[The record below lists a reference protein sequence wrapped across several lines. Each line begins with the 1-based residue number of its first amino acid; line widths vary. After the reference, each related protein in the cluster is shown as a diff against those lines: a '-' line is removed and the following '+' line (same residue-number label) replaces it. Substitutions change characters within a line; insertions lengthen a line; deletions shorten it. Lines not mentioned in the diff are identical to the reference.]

1 MSSLHTKYRPSTLS
15 QLIGQGFIKKAL
27 SGALE
32 RQMIAPAYL
41 FVGSRGTGK
50 TSTAR
55 ILAKSLNCQTGV
67 TLDPCG
73 QCVSCRTIDHGSSL
87 DVIEIDAAS
96 NSGVDDARE
105 LTQGANISAVSR
117 YRVFIIDECHM
128 LSTSAQNALL
138 KTLEEPPKHVVFILA
153 TTDPQKVLPT
163 IRSRCHEF
171 RFNNVTHT
179 ELQGL
184 LRNIADKENISID
197 SEAIKVISNSVN
209 GGVRDAQTLLAT
221 LSTLETVTVK
231 DVYESLGS
239 QNPIQT
245 LEVIKHVE
253 RHDTKSAINALR
265 VSIDSGIDPKAYLEG
280 LISLYRDLLYFTS
293 TGSLDLVKAHSAVKL
308 DSVQTSPNA
317 CLAKLERLS
326 KASSDFNKVSQSQLN
341 TWLEVLVIEL
351 SLMESQGIQ
360 PSLELISTPVSAP
373 IKETLVKTSQEP
385 SIDLNQVPSSV
396 SLNKVNETRS
406 NDLTNGS
413 EGLSNN
419 SDDCTESVLGAM
431 SRLTRNRFETCQ
443 FKPNGVVLF
452 SDEASANL
460 AQSSAMKVLEAYT
473 KAGYAVTEISYQ
485 VI

>member
-1 MSSLHTKYRPSTLS
+1 
-15 QLIGQGFIKKAL
+15 
-27 SGALE
+27 
-32 RQMIAPAYL
+32 
-41 FVGSRGTGK
+41 
-50 TSTAR
+50 
-55 ILAKSLNCQTGV
+55 
-67 TLDPCG
+67 
-73 QCVSCRTIDHGSSL
+73 
-87 DVIEIDAAS
+87 
-96 NSGVDDARE
+96 
-105 LTQGANISAVSR
+105 
-117 YRVFIIDECHM
+117 
-128 LSTSAQNALL
+128 
-138 KTLEEPPKHVVFILA
+138 
-153 TTDPQKVLPT
+153 
-163 IRSRCHEF
+163 
-171 RFNNVTHT
+171 VTHT

-221 LSTLETVTVK
+221 LSTLETVTVE

-308 DSVQTSPNA
+308 DSVQTSPNT

-326 KASSDFNKVSQSQLN
+326 KASSDFNKVSQSQLS

-360 PSLELISTPVSAP
+360 PSLEPVSTPVSAP
-373 IKETLVKTSQEP
+373 VLSPIKESIKTSQE
-385 SIDLNQVPSSV
+385 SS
-396 SLNKVNETRS
+396 SATLNKVNETRS

-419 SDDCTESVLGAM
+419 PDDCTESILSVM

>member
-1 MSSLHTKYRPSTLS
+1 
-15 QLIGQGFIKKAL
+15 
-27 SGALE
+27 
-32 RQMIAPAYL
+32 
-41 FVGSRGTGK
+41 
-50 TSTAR
+50 
-55 ILAKSLNCQTGV
+55 
-67 TLDPCG
+67 
-73 QCVSCRTIDHGSSL
+73 
-87 DVIEIDAAS
+87 
-96 NSGVDDARE
+96 
-105 LTQGANISAVSR
+105 
-117 YRVFIIDECHM
+117 
-128 LSTSAQNALL
+128 
-138 KTLEEPPKHVVFILA
+138 
-153 TTDPQKVLPT
+153 
-163 IRSRCHEF
+163 
-171 RFNNVTHT
+171 
-179 ELQGL
+179 
-184 LRNIADKENISID
+184 
-197 SEAIKVISNSVN
+197 
-209 GGVRDAQTLLAT
+209 
-221 LSTLETVTVK
+221 LETVTVE

-253 RHDTKSAINALR
+253 RHDTKSALFALR

-351 SLMESQGIQ
+351 SLMDHSTVQ
-360 PSLELISTPVSAP
+360 PSLEPVSTQVLSPVLLP
-373 IKETLVKTSQEP
+373 IKESIKTSQE
-385 SIDLNQVPSSV
+385 STDD

-419 SDDCTESVLGAM
+419 PDDCTESVLGAM

>member
-221 LSTLETVTVK
+221 LSTLETVTVE

-308 DSVQTSPNA
+308 DSVQTSPNT

-326 KASSDFNKVSQSQLN
+326 KASSDFNKVSQSQLS

-360 PSLELISTPVSAP
+360 PSLEPVSTPVSAP
-373 IKETLVKTSQEP
+373 VLSPIKESIKTSQE
-385 SIDLNQVPSSV
+385 SS
-396 SLNKVNETRS
+396 SATLNKVNETRS

-419 SDDCTESVLGAM
+419 PDDCTESILSVM

>member
-1 MSSLHTKYRPSTLS
+1 
-15 QLIGQGFIKKAL
+15 
-27 SGALE
+27 
-32 RQMIAPAYL
+32 
-41 FVGSRGTGK
+41 
-50 TSTAR
+50 
-55 ILAKSLNCQTGV
+55 
-67 TLDPCG
+67 
-73 QCVSCRTIDHGSSL
+73 
-87 DVIEIDAAS
+87 
-96 NSGVDDARE
+96 
-105 LTQGANISAVSR
+105 
-117 YRVFIIDECHM
+117 
-128 LSTSAQNALL
+128 
-138 KTLEEPPKHVVFILA
+138 
-153 TTDPQKVLPT
+153 
-163 IRSRCHEF
+163 
-171 RFNNVTHT
+171 VTHT

>member
-1 MSSLHTKYRPSTLS
+1 
-15 QLIGQGFIKKAL
+15 
-27 SGALE
+27 
-32 RQMIAPAYL
+32 
-41 FVGSRGTGK
+41 
-50 TSTAR
+50 
-55 ILAKSLNCQTGV
+55 
-67 TLDPCG
+67 
-73 QCVSCRTIDHGSSL
+73 
-87 DVIEIDAAS
+87 
-96 NSGVDDARE
+96 
-105 LTQGANISAVSR
+105 
-117 YRVFIIDECHM
+117 
-128 LSTSAQNALL
+128 
-138 KTLEEPPKHVVFILA
+138 LA

-197 SEAIKVISNSVN
+197 PEALKVISNSVN

-221 LSTLETVTVK
+221 LSTLETVTVE

-265 VSIDSGIDPKAYLEG
+265 VSIDSGIDPKSYLEG

-351 SLMESQGIQ
+351 SLMDHATVQ
-360 PSLELISTPVSAP
+360 PSLEPVSTPVSTPVLSPVLSP
-373 IKETLVKTSQEP
+373 IKESIKTSQEF
-385 SIDLNQVPSSV
+385 SSA

-413 EGLSNN
+413 EGLSKNP
-419 SDDCTESVLGAM
+419 DDCTESVLGAM

-460 AQSSAMKVLEAYT
+460 AQSSAIKVLEAYT

>member
-1 MSSLHTKYRPSTLS
+1 MTSLHTKYRPSKLS
-15 QLIGQGFIKKAL
+15 ELIGQAFIKKAL
-27 SGALE
+27 TGALQ

-55 ILAKSLNCQTGV
+55 ILAKSLNCKTGI

-73 QCVSCRTIDHGSSL
+73 QCVSCRTIDSGSSL

-138 KTLEEPPKHVVFILA
+138 KTLEEPPKHVVFVLC

-179 ELQGL
+179 ELQEL
-184 LRNIADKENISID
+184 LKNIADKENISID
-197 SEAIKVISNSVN
+197 SEALKVISNSVN

-221 LSTLETVTVK
+221 LSTLDNVTVE

-239 QNPIQT
+239 QNPLQT
-245 LEVIKHVE
+245 LEVIRHVE
-253 RHDTKSAINALR
+253 RHDTKSALQALR
-265 VSIDSGIDPKAYLEG
+265 GSIDQGIDPKAYLEG
-280 LISLYRDLLYFTS
+280 LIGLYRDLLYFTS

-308 DSVQTSPNA
+308 DSVTTNPNA
-317 CLAKLERLS
+317 CLTKLERLS
-326 KASSDFNKVSQSQLN
+326 KASSDFNKVSQSQLT

-351 SLMESQGIQ
+351 SLMNHTTVQ
-360 PSLELISTPVSAP
+360 PSIEPVSTPVLSP
-373 IKETLVKTSQEP
+373 IKEPIKTACDTLNT
-385 SIDLNQVPSSV
+385 
-396 SLNKVNETRS
+396 VNETRS
-406 NDLTNGS
+406 DDLTNGS
-413 EGLSNN
+413 KGLSNP
-419 SDDCTESVLGAM
+419 DECTERVLSAM

-443 FKPNGVVLF
+443 FKSNGVVLF
-452 SDEASANL
+452 PDETSANL
-460 AQSSAMKVLEAYT
+460 AQASAIRVLEAYT

>member
-1 MSSLHTKYRPSTLS
+1 
-15 QLIGQGFIKKAL
+15 
-27 SGALE
+27 
-32 RQMIAPAYL
+32 
-41 FVGSRGTGK
+41 
-50 TSTAR
+50 
-55 ILAKSLNCQTGV
+55 
-67 TLDPCG
+67 
-73 QCVSCRTIDHGSSL
+73 
-87 DVIEIDAAS
+87 
-96 NSGVDDARE
+96 
-105 LTQGANISAVSR
+105 
-117 YRVFIIDECHM
+117 
-128 LSTSAQNALL
+128 L

-197 SEAIKVISNSVN
+197 PEALKVISNSVN

-221 LSTLETVTVK
+221 LSTLETVTVE

-265 VSIDSGIDPKAYLEG
+265 VSIDSGIDPKSYLEG

-308 DSVQTSPNA
+308 DSVQTSPNT

-351 SLMESQGIQ
+351 SLMDHAMIQ
-360 PSLELISTPVSAP
+360 PSLEPVSTPVLSP
-373 IKETLVKTSQEP
+373 IKESIKTSQEP
-385 SIDLNQVPSSV
+385 SSASI
-396 SLNKVNETRS
+396 NKVNETRS

-413 EGLSNN
+413 EGLSKNP
-419 SDDCTESVLGAM
+419 DECTESILSVM

-460 AQSSAMKVLEAYT
+460 AQSSAIKLLEAYT

>member
-1 MSSLHTKYRPSTLS
+1 
-15 QLIGQGFIKKAL
+15 
-27 SGALE
+27 
-32 RQMIAPAYL
+32 
-41 FVGSRGTGK
+41 
-50 TSTAR
+50 
-55 ILAKSLNCQTGV
+55 
-67 TLDPCG
+67 
-73 QCVSCRTIDHGSSL
+73 
-87 DVIEIDAAS
+87 
-96 NSGVDDARE
+96 
-105 LTQGANISAVSR
+105 
-117 YRVFIIDECHM
+117 
-128 LSTSAQNALL
+128 
-138 KTLEEPPKHVVFILA
+138 
-153 TTDPQKVLPT
+153 
-163 IRSRCHEF
+163 
-171 RFNNVTHT
+171 
-179 ELQGL
+179 
-184 LRNIADKENISID
+184 
-197 SEAIKVISNSVN
+197 
-209 GGVRDAQTLLAT
+209 
-221 LSTLETVTVK
+221 
-231 DVYESLGS
+231 
-239 QNPIQT
+239 
-245 LEVIKHVE
+245 VIKHVE

-280 LISLYRDLLYFTS
+280 LISLYHDLLYFTS

>member
-1 MSSLHTKYRPSTLS
+1 
-15 QLIGQGFIKKAL
+15 LIGQGFIKKAL
-27 SGALE
+27 TGALE

-55 ILAKSLNCQTGV
+55 ILAKSLNCQKGI

-105 LTQGANISAVSR
+105 LTQGANIAAVSR

-184 LRNIADKENISID
+184 LKTISDKENISID

-221 LSTLETVTVK
+221 LSTLDNVTVE

-253 RHDTKSAINALR
+253 RHDTKSAINSLR
-265 VSIDSGIDPKAYLEG
+265 VSIDSGIDPKSYLEG

-308 DSVQTSPNA
+308 DSVQTSPNT

-351 SLMESQGIQ
+351 SLMDHAMIQ
-360 PSLELISTPVSAP
+360 PSLEPVSTPVLSP
-373 IKETLVKTSQEP
+373 IKESIKTSQE
-385 SIDLNQVPSSV
+385 SS
-396 SLNKVNETRS
+396 SATLNKTNEPIS
-406 NDLTNGS
+406 MGLTNGS
-413 EGLSNN
+413 EGLSKTP
-419 SDDCTESVLGAM
+419 DDCTESVLGVM

-460 AQSSAMKVLEAYT
+460 AQSSVMKVLEAYT